1 MEQDPIEHMHRL
13 LIRLGADP
21 QAVRTASNET
31 RKAFGGEQ
39 VYLRRIDRDA
49 RDQDIKQALQAGH
62 KPEVAAKLAG
72 CSPATV
78 RRRRSRW
85 L

>member
-1 MEQDPIEHMHRL
+1 MEPDPLDTMRDYLMKFAVE
-13 LIRLGADP
+13 P
-21 QAVRTASNET
+21 SAVRTAIAET
-31 RKAFGGEQ
+31 RKQFGGASN
-39 VYLRRIDRDA
+39 YIRAIDRPA
-49 RDQDIKQALQAGH
+49 RDADIRAALTAG
-62 KPEVAAKLAG
+62 KPVDAVAKLAG